1 MDTEKVVRKELLA
14 LLKDHNAHL
23 SVEEALADFPMER
36 INAQIPHVDY
46 TPWQLLEHMRLAQ
59 WDIIE
64 FVRNPDHVSPK
75 WPNGYW
81 PSKTI
86 EASKEAWEKSVNAFF
101 TDLRSAAEM
110 VKNPATDLYSSL
122 PHAPKYTIFRE
133 ILLIADHN
141 AYHLGQLVLLK
152 KHWNQQ

>member
-1 MDTEKVVRKELLA
+1 MDIQKVIRKELLA

-23 SVEEALADFPMER
+23 SVEQAIADFPMEH
-36 INAQIPHVDY
+36 INTQTQHVDY

-64 FVRNPDHVSPK
+64 FIRNPDYVSPK
-75 WPNGYW
+75 WPEGYW
-81 PSKTI
+81 PSKKI
-86 EASKEAWEKSVNAFF
+86 EASKEMWDKTINDFF
-101 TDLRSAAEM
+101 ADLHEAEEM
-110 VKNPATDLYSSL
+110 VKNPEMDLYSTL
-122 PHAPKYTIFRE
+122 HHAPKYTIFRE

-152 KHWNQQ
+152 KYWIQK